1 MQQVWLFCQNY
12 LGNSPVV
19 SRSNVCLLT
28 SLQLTCEYFP
38 FLFLTTRA
46 WYAAFCNRKIKF
58 IMWILHLS
66 GNVFLSA
73 SGNEMLC
80 IHLRQTAAELNTKW
94 QLHEAYSSLWRKIIS
109 ILPLALWECMTKHKT
124 QDLIHFINK
133 RQEESTRTI
142 SNLLQ
147 RHQEQIA
154 TIQPIAVT
162 VP

>member
-1 MQQVWLFCQNY
+1 
-12 LGNSPVV
+12 
-19 SRSNVCLLT
+19 
-28 SLQLTCEYFP
+28 
-38 FLFLTTRA
+38 
-46 WYAAFCNRKIKF
+46 
-58 IMWILHLS
+58 
-66 GNVFLSA
+66 
-73 SGNEMLC
+73 
-80 IHLRQTAAELNTKW
+80 
-94 QLHEAYSSLWRKIIS
+94 
-109 ILPLALWECMTKHKT
+109 MTKHKT